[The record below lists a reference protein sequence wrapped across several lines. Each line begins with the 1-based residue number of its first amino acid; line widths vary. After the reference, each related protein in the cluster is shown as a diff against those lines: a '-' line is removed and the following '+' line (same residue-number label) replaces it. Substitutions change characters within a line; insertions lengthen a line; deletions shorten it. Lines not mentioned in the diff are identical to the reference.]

1 MELGLT
7 GKVALVAGGTAGIGK
22 AIAAELLRE
31 GAIVSV
37 CGRDQDRLTEAKA
50 ELSPLGEV
58 TGVVADVRDSDKIR
72 DWAERTAQTYGGL
85 HIVVAGGGGPPAG
98 ETGQFE
104 LDDFRAALELSLLSQ
119 VNLVKAALPRL
130 KKAGWGRILLIASET
145 VRQPIPEYALSNVV
159 RPGLVGYTKSLVRE
173 LGASAITVNVLAPG
187 YTATAPVLDGLDRLS
202 DVDSQLRE
210 IAERAGIPLG
220 RVATPAEVA
229 AAAVFLASDRA
240 GFITGTV
247 QMVDGG
253 RSLGV

>member
-1 MELGLT
+1 MDMGLT
-7 GKVALVAGGTAGIGK
+7 GKIALVAGGTAGIGK
-22 AIAAELLRE
+22 EIAAQLLRE
-31 GAIVSV
+31 GAIVSI
-37 CGRDQDRLTEAKA
+37 CGRDADRLAA
-50 ELSPLGEV
+50 ARSELSAYGEV
-58 TGVVADVRDSDKIR
+58 AGSVADVRDSGAIR
-72 DWAERTAQTYGGL
+72 DWADRTAQSYGGL
-85 HIVVAGGGGPPAG
+85 HIVVANGGGPPAG
-98 ETGQFE
+98 QTDGFD

-119 VNLVKAALPRL
+119 VNLVKAALPHL
-130 KKAGWGRILLIASET
+130 KKSGWGRILLIASET

-159 RPGLVGYTKSLVRE
+159 RPGLVGYSKTLVRE

-187 YTATAPVLDGLDRLS
+187 YTATAPVLDGLHDKS

-210 IAERAGIPLG
+210 IAERADIPLG

-247 QMVDGG
+247 QLVDGG